1 MRGGAKVAVE
11 SLITIFVPGYP
22 PGTFNLDQF
31 GRDYV
36 LMGRGA
42 THGNSRVYNDIRL
55 DESIQFVSRAHC
67 VFKRDAHGR
76 WSVEDDHSANG
87 LVFHDRRVDIHYL
100 SDGDKVYIGPNA
112 RERVVMLYSRRSEPM
127 RQPQSQMSGMY
138 ETTLLEKEEGVTSV
152 LSTVS
157 ASAVQNYPLRSMRQC
172 VIGRAPNCNIVLD
185 HPSVSRQHCIIA
197 QQNGQYYIY
206 DNNSTNGVI
215 LNAKLLQR
223 SAPLNQMDRIS
234 IAGFSFI
241 FCDECLYAYEP
252 SGGVGVSIS
261 RLYKEVGKGAKKKY
275 ICNNVN
281 LTLEPNKFIA
291 IVGGSGA
298 GKTTLLNCMA
308 GITDFTYGE
317 VLVNG
322 ESIRTSGKSLR
333 SLMGYVPQQDIV
345 YDSLTLERMLLYSAK
360 LRMPQDTSSIEI
372 QRKINETLQL
382 VELSEHRGTL
392 ISKLSGGERKRAS
405 IAVELL
411 ASPRLFFLDEPSSGL
426 DPGTEKH
433 LMQMLKRLSKTGK
446 TVIMVTHTVQNLDLC
461 DTVVCMG
468 KGGVLCYAG
477 TPSDALKFFNK
488 SRYTDIYDDLNENS
502 MAAATRFLQASQG
515 MQQGTRTEQVP
526 IERRLTAFKS
536 PLASLREFW
545 AMMCR
550 YVEIMANDLPRLIL
564 LLAMPVLLTALVCVA
579 FQADGNFYNL
589 MRRTLGSVAAVVRKN
604 FPFLVATDT
613 MSLLFA
619 FSCACFWTGI
629 FNSIQEISKE
639 RPIFERERF
648 AGVGIFPYVMS
659 KFVPLFVLCLIQ
671 SASMCGV
678 LNFMTSTTATVN
690 GVTTSATALPY
701 GIGTDGVVLGAGL
714 MWLENFITT
723 FLCVLSAMSLGLLI
737 STLVSNEMALVLC
750 PMCLMPQILFSGVVG
765 ALTGITKVISE
776 FITCKWACL
785 AFFVSADINQMYK
798 SCEYKAGTWELTTFS
813 DDDGMGIMDAAYESA
828 THYVLGL
835 NGVLSAWLVMGLMSV
850 VCLIG
855 AALILRF
862 KRGGMR

>member
-1 MRGGAKVAVE
+1 
-11 SLITIFVPGYP
+11 
-22 PGTFNLDQF
+22 
-31 GRDYV
+31 
-36 LMGRGA
+36 MGRGI
-42 THGNSRVYNDIRL
+42 THGDSGQYNDIRI
-55 DESIQFVSRAHC
+55 DESIHFVSRAHC
-67 VFKRDAHGR
+67 VFRRDAHGK
-76 WSVEDDHSANG
+76 WSVEDAHSANG
-87 LVFHDRRVDIHYL
+87 LMFHDRKVDIHYL
-100 SDGDKVYIGPNA
+100 SDGDKVYIGSNA
-112 RERVVMLYSRRSEPM
+112 QERVAMLYSRRPVSVEEP
-127 RQPQSQMSGMY
+127 QPQTGDMY
-138 ETTLLEKEEGVTSV
+138 QTTVLGEEEGVTSV
-152 LSTVS
+152 LSTAS
-157 ASAVQNYPLRSMRQC
+157 ASAVRQYPLRNVQQC
-172 VIGRAPNCNIVLD
+172 IIGRSPNCNVVLD

-206 DNNSTNGVI
+206 DNGSTNGVI
-215 LNAKLLQR
+215 LNAKQLQR

-252 SGGVGVSIS
+252 TGGVGISIS
-261 RLYKEVGKGAKKKY
+261 RLYKEVGKGAKKKL
-275 ICNNVN
+275 ICNNIN
-281 LTLEPNKFIA
+281 LNLEPNKFIA

-308 GITDFTYGE
+308 GMTDFTYGE
-317 VLVNG
+317 VLING

-345 YDSLTLERMLLYSAK
+345 YDSLTLERMLYYSAK
-360 LRMPQDTSSIEI
+360 LRMPQDTSPIEI
-372 QRKINETLQL
+372 QRKINETLEL
-382 VELSEHRGTL
+382 VELSEHRETL

-433 LMQMLKRLSKTGK
+433 LMQMLKRLSNTGK

-468 KGGVLCYAG
+468 KGGLLCYAG
-477 TPSDALKFFNK
+477 APTDALKFFNK
-488 SRYTDIYDDLNENS
+488 SRYTDIYDDLNEDP
-502 MAAATRFLQASQG
+502 MPAAKRYLQVYQG
-515 MQQGTRTEQVP
+515 MQQSTRMEPVP
-526 IERRLTAFKS
+526 MERSLKQFKS
-536 PLASLREFW
+536 PLTSLREFW

-550 YVEIMANDLPRLIL
+550 YVEIMANNLPRLLL
-564 LLAMPVLLTALVCVA
+564 LLAMPILLTLLVCIA
-579 FQADGNFYNL
+579 FQADGNFYNML
-589 MRRTLGSVAAVVRKN
+589 RRSFGSMISVVRKN

-629 FNSIQEISKE
+629 FNSIQEVSKE

-648 AGVGIFPYVMS
+648 AGVGIGPYVMS
-659 KFVPLFVLCLIQ
+659 KFVPLFVLCFIQ

-678 LNFMTSTTATVN
+678 LAFMTSTTATVN

-701 GIGTDGVVLGAGL
+701 GMGSDGLVLGPGL
-714 MWLENFITT
+714 LWLENFITT
-723 FLCVLSAMSLGLLI
+723 FLCVLSAMSLGLFI

-750 PMCLMPQILFSGVVG
+750 PLCLMPQILFSGVVG

-785 AFFVSADINQMYK
+785 AFFVSADINEMYK

-813 DDDGMGIMDAAYESA
+813 DDSGVGILDAAYEPT
-828 THYVLGL
+828 THYLLGL
-835 NGVLSAWLVMGLMSV
+835 NGVTSAWLVMGLMSV
-850 VCLIG
+850 ACLIG
-855 AALILRF
+855 AALVLRF
-862 KRGGMR
+862 KRGGVR